1 VLCVYLLYVIRIN
14 LHPLN
19 LKRKSA
25 SPYARIIGPEDE
37 EMGKTLTI
45 DQNLF
50 PKWNADFAFDI
61 MV

>member
-1 VLCVYLLYVIRIN
+1 VIRIN